1 MFKKYVFSFFL
12 RFFLEKKDALLY
24 TQYFNISF
32 YDRILVKLPEEIT
45 QSAKLILIILYS
57 FDDVLLAFKRKK

>member
-12 RFFLEKKDALLY
+12 RFFLEKKDVLLY

-57 FDDVLLAFKRKK
+57 FDDVLLAFRRKK